1 MDDEHQLGTVESIE
15 TARLIGLFE
24 RSEFERE
31 ADCKLDENGRIQTKK
46 PDAGTSGST
55 DTFER

>member
-1 MDDEHQLGTVESIE
+1 VDDLDDPTPEQIE
-15 TARLIGLFE
+15 RARLIGLFE

-31 ADCKLDENGRIQTKK
+31 ADCKLDADGRIQTKK
-46 PDAGTSGST
+46 PDGETSGST